1 MTKKEKD
8 VVEAAAETVEM
19 REDAPEV
26 LEADAAEVDA
36 EVNEGGADR
45 EPRSAAAL
53 EEEGDIAADYL
64 EELLDIFDLD
74 GDIDIDVRQ
83 GRAYLAI
90 SSEDPKSNLS
100 LIAEPETVE
109 ALQELTRLA
118 VQVKTN
124 SFSRLILDVGGSRQ
138 KRVDDLT
145 RIVNRII
152 DKVNDLGEA
161 VHMKPM
167 SSYERKIVHDLVS
180 GAGLVSESEGE
191 GRDRHIVVKPAS

>member
-19 REDAPEV
+19 GEDAPEV
-26 LEADAAEVDA
+26 LEADTAEVDA

-100 LIAEPETVE
+100 LVAEPETVE

-191 GRDRHIVVKPAS
+191 GRDRHIVVKPAN